1 MSLTLKSFGQEVN
14 MEDGGDV
21 SYFAIFRA
29 DDGRELRLPI
39 PQEASQVLI
48 DFAFGAKK
56 AVEAHE
62 EVTSILKEAREQEV
76 AEEEDLQAQGA
87 SVFGEDEE
95 PQEEQ
100 EYAEEPDDDTP
111 ASEEEVQSL

>member
-29 DDGRELRLPI
+29 DDGREIRLPI
-39 PQEASQVLI
+39 PQESSQVLI

-56 AVEAHE
+56 AEAAHE
-62 EVTSILKEAREQEV
+62 EVTNILKEASQQEV

-87 SVFGEDEE
+87 RVFGEDDE
-95 PQEEQ
+95 PAEEQ
-100 EYAEEPDDDTP
+100 EYAEEEDDTP